1 MYAKDMQYFIGYMGL
16 YQYAQ
21 IYNFLWV
28 TYIFEYISLNMVMQR
43 DIDDHGRSDDDDDD
57 MVWKAR
63 LGDNWQD

>member
-1 MYAKDMQYFIGYMGL
+1 
-16 YQYAQ
+16 
-21 IYNFLWV
+21 
-28 TYIFEYISLNMVMQR
+28 MVMQR